1 LNSDNRHKEHIERI
15 EQRNS
20 LSPLCSLW
28 QRNSFMRVGWNRL
41 NEEKLPQKV
50 QKIKIILFVPFV
62 AILRR
67 FVLYGFH

>member
-41 NEEKLPQKV
+41 NEEKLPQKA
-50 QKIKIILFVPFV
+50 QKNKNNSFCAFCGNTPPFCF
-62 AILRR
+62 IW
-67 FVLYGFH
+67 F